1 MLKNEFNRIKSFS
14 KIQNYIYGG
23 KMEQKDKRE
32 IVKILIDELEARGL
46 IKKDNSSFKNT
57 EKILFNYN
65 KLKESIADRKEQ
77 IDDIMAVGVL
87 KKSKSITS
95 ISSNNAPSYDD
106 NEILEQSINSLN
118 KHIERTKIIIKH
130 IDRVLDKFKDDPYFD
145 IIKLYYFDGKSYEQI
160 AEFYDNKNKKEF
172 SQTASSTISR
182 NKNRLVNAIKVL
194 LLPNEFLSEILGY
207 Y

>member
-1 MLKNEFNRIKSFS
+1 
-14 KIQNYIYGG
+14 
-23 KMEQKDKRE
+23 MEQKDKRE
-32 IVKILIDELEARGL
+32 IVKILIDELEVRGL

-95 ISSNNAPSYDD
+95 ISSNNALIYDD

-130 IDRVLDKFKDDPYFD
+130 IDRVLDKFKDDSYFD

-160 AEFYDNKNKKEF
+160 AEFYDNKNKKE
-172 SQTASSTISR
+172 STQTASSTISR

-194 LLPNEFLSEILGY
+194 LLPNDFLSEILGY

>member
-14 KIQNYIYGG
+14 KIQNYVYGG

-32 IVKILIDELEARGL
+32 IVKILIDELEVRGL

-65 KLKESIADRKEQ
+65 KLKESITDRKEQ
-77 IDDIMAVGVL
+77 IDDIIAVGVL

-95 ISSNNAPSYDD
+95 ISSNNAPNYDD

-160 AEFYDNKNKKEF
+160 AEFYDNKNKKE
-172 SQTASSTISR
+172 STQTASSTISR

-194 LLPNEFLSEILGY
+194 LLPNDFLSEILGY